1 MALKHSPSDT
11 SKWNSYYFN
20 LLCSMAPSILKL
32 TGTQELDDRI
42 YRDFKQSFPILG
54 LDFHKFVEDDIKN
67 EVSTEEVKSD
77 ICFLIPDV
85 HALPRRRR
93 KEKIGIRTVLHCDK
107 ENCSYKSCY
116 LKE

>member
-1 MALKHSPSDT
+1 ME
-11 SKWNSYYFN
+11 
-20 LLCSMAPSILKL
+20 PSILKL
-32 TGTQELDDRI
+32 TGSQELDDRI

-54 LDFHKFVEDDIKN
+54 LDFHKFVEMILKMKYPL
-67 EVSTEEVKSD
+67 KSD
-77 ICFLIPDV
+77 ISFFIPDV

-93 KEKIGIRTVLHCDK
+93 RIENSGGRTVLHCDK